1 VAYLNQA
8 IEKQPNYAEAYS
20 ELAKAEII
28 LGHMLAVA
36 PQEAFPAAER
46 AAAKAI
52 ALDDRLADA
61 EAKLAR
67 KGPGT
72 MIENWH

>member
-1 VAYLNQA
+1 
-8 IEKQPNYAEAYS
+8 
-20 ELAKAEII
+20 
-28 LGHMLAVA
+28 MLAVA
-36 PQEAFPAAER
+36 PQEAFPAAVR

-67 KGPGT
+67 KGPGK